1 MPRLTMNE
9 LIKKYGK
16 NPDKQ
21 KKALSKE
28 VESILAKVNEA
39 KKLLVDVDKKCGDKL
54 TRKKK

>member
-1 MPRLTMNE
+1 MNE